1 MKNAGLVI
9 LVIGI
14 LLTVY
19 STFTFF
25 TREKVLEIGSVEIS
39 KEKEHTVNWSPYVGV
54 ALVLVGG
61 VMLFKGRK
69 LRRHR
74 RNIFDIFQSI
84 LQTLSSPF
92 THRKW

>member
-69 LRRHR
+69 
-74 RNIFDIFQSI
+74 
-84 LQTLSSPF
+84 
-92 THRKW
+92 

>member
-61 VMLFKGRK
+61 VMFFKGRK
-69 LRRHR
+69 
-74 RNIFDIFQSI
+74 
-84 LQTLSSPF
+84 
-92 THRKW
+92 